1 MSWPLRVGIRVS
13 EGLDQPVSV
22 RRLARFLRVVA
33 EREGVT
39 GEVGVWICRDDEI
52 AELHERFQGIP
63 GPTDVMS
70 FPGEPPYL
78 GDIAVSA
85 ETAAV
90 QAAEVGHGVGR
101 EIAFLTVHGF
111 LHLIGYDD
119 LSELERS
126 RMLERQEELL
136 HAFECVEPG
145 RWEPVARQRRHDG
158 QKRGDNTA

>member
-13 EGLDQPVSV
+13 EGLDRPVSV
-22 RRLARFLRVVA
+22 RRLARFLRFVA

-85 ETAAV
+85 ETAAL

-119 LSELERS
+119 LSELREIAYVGASGGAAPCLRV
-126 RMLERQEELL
+126 RRAGTL
-136 HAFECVEPG
+136 G
-145 RWEPVARQRRHDG
+145 ARC
-158 QKRGDNTA
+158 ASASS